1 MELKDKSLSKEG
13 DKVLN
18 HYKLH
23 YINLPFYFLDRN
35 LESIGLINV
44 YLDLLTDFDLEHL
57 PSPY

>member
-23 YINLPFYFLDRN
+23 YINLPFHFLNRN
-35 LESIGLINV
+35 LESIGLINA
-44 YLDLLTDFDLEHL
+44 YLNLLTDFDLEHL